1 VTIFDVAIVGGGL
14 VGCSAALHLCRR
26 DASVVMLERG
36 QCGSQASGVNYGG
49 VRQQG
54 RDLAEL
60 PLARRSRRI
69 WADLE
74 TLVGTDCEFEAT
86 GHLKL
91 ARSDAEMAELEDYAE
106 RARDFNLKLERI
118 GPAQIRARFPWL
130 GDAIVGGSFCAEDGH
145 ANPRLVA
152 PAFARAAV
160 AAGAD
165 IREGVEVV
173 DATHDCHGFELR
185 MSDGT
190 ALRARRLINAAG
202 AWGTTVSA
210 WFGEPVPEDVMAPNM
225 CVTDSIP
232 YFLVPNLGVCGGD
245 IYVRQIRRGNVIF
258 GGGVG
263 VADRNQVKARPLA
276 EVTAKAARL
285 AVGLVPRLATAQ
297 VIRTWSGIEGV
308 MPDGLP
314 VIGFSETTPGLIHA
328 FGFSGHGFQLGP
340 GVGAVLCD
348 LVADGSTQTP
358 IAAFH
363 INRFPNTENVAASRG
378 PAAMVR
384 SAHERSSQQHQ
395 GPNLQQTK
403 TKGET
408 LWLSLLADAFPERSC
423 FSPAWPLAAS

>member
-1 VTIFDVAIVGGGL
+1 MTGFDVAIIGGGL
-14 VGCSAALHLCRR
+14 VGCSAALHLSRR
-26 DASVVMLERG
+26 DASVVLLERRH
-36 QCGSQASGVNYGG
+36 CGSQASGVNYGG

-74 TLVGTDCEFEAT
+74 TLVGTDCEFEVT

-91 ARSDAEMAELEDYAE
+91 ARSEAEMAELEDYAE
-106 RARDFNLKLERI
+106 RARDFDLTLEPL

-152 PAFARAAV
+152 PALARAAV

-165 IREGVEVV
+165 IREGAEVV
-173 DATHDCHGFELR
+173 GATHDGHIFELR
-185 MSDGT
+185 LSDST
-190 ALRARRLINAAG
+190 MLRARRLINAAG
-202 AWGTTVSA
+202 AWGSTVST

-225 CVTDSIP
+225 CVTDPIP
-232 YFLVPNLGVCGGD
+232 YFLAPNLGVCGGD

-263 VADRNQVKARPLA
+263 VADRTQVKARPLA
-276 EVTAKAARL
+276 EITAQAVRL

-314 VIGFSETTPGLIHA
+314 VIGPSETTPGILHA

-340 GVGAVLCD
+340 GVGAVLCELALD
-348 LVADGSTQTP
+348 DATSTP
-358 IAAFH
+358 IDPFR
-363 INRFPNTENVAASRG
+363 INRFSIDETSRQTIG
-378 PAAMVR
+378 PAANSRERPSDAVR
-384 SAHERSSQQHQ
+384 RSSV
-395 GPNLQQTK
+395 
-403 TKGET
+403 
-408 LWLSLLADAFPERSC
+408 S
-423 FSPAWPLAAS
+423 